1 MSGHGDKLSRKQE
14 QAIVALIA
22 QPTIPAAAAVAGVSD
37 ATLWRWLQR
46 PDFIRAYREA
56 RRQVVEQ
63 ALGEVQAATTDAV
76 RTLREV
82 MTDPVSPASS
92 RVAAARAVLDTAL
105 RAVELMDL
113 ETRIADLE
121 TAAMLDGNGRFS

>member
-22 QPTIPAAAAVAGVSD
+22 QPTIPAAAGVAGVSD

-46 PDFIRAYREA
+46 PDFLRAYRDA

-63 ALGEVQAATTDAV
+63 SLGEVQSATSEAV
-76 RTLREV
+76 RTLRAV
-82 MTDPVSPASS
+82 MSDDSAPPAS

-121 TAAMLDGNGRFS
+121 TAAMLDTDGRLP

>member
-22 QPTIPAAAAVAGVSD
+22 QPSIPAAANVAGVGD

-46 PDFIRAYREA
+46 PDFVRAYRDA

-63 ALGEVQAATTDAV
+63 ALGEVQSATGEAV
-76 RTLREV
+76 RTLRAV
-82 MTDPVSPASS
+82 MSDASAPPAS

-113 ETRIADLE
+113 ETRITDLE
-121 TAAMLDGNGRFS
+121 TAAMLDTDGRLG